1 MSEQTNLVDIKDM
14 EPNHKLI
21 QQLEMILEDAK
32 SGELRT
38 LVWMSGW
45 ASDSETHGW
54 SIDHRNCPKRILA
67 EMVLLTSDFTVN
79 IGLLDD
85 DSVLSRAFKIE

>member
-1 MSEQTNLVDIKDM
+1 MPEQTNLVDIKDM

-21 QQLEMILEDAK
+21 EQLEMILEDAK

-45 ASDSETHGW
+45 ASDAVTHGW
-54 SIDHRNCPKRILA
+54 AVDHRSSQRRILA